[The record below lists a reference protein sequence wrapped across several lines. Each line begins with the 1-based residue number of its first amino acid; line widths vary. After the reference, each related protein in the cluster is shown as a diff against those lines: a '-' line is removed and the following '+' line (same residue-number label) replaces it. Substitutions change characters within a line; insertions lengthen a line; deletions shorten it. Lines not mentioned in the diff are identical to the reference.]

1 MPAQMKQ
8 KYDLAIPLGEACSAT
23 ETLRAAGIQL
33 LSFPFDWIAP
43 DNSGGDLSQHDFV
56 HRARQLL
63 AGRFRDWFLK
73 KDLKF
78 IGHPPGGRK
87 DIYANLS
94 NGLVFNHDFLHG
106 VDFDAAYAEV
116 GARYRRRADRL
127 LEILDSA
134 SRILIVRVERP
145 GEKLIRPFP
154 TPVEDCLEARRILSD
169 AFPGKTFD
177 IFLFAFDR
185 GRAEKDALEET
196 LEPGI
201 TRLAFDYHNYAP
213 GFLEYAVRI
222 DRTSAILR
230 KRFKVS
236 DYRTPRERAARLCRR
251 ILKALRLT
259 RLLNAART

>member
-1 MPAQMKQ
+1 MKTT
-8 KYDLAIPLGEACSAT
+8 YDLVIPLGEACSAT
-23 ETLRAAGIQL
+23 ETLRAAGLQL

-43 DNSGGDLSQHDFV
+43 GDPKSATTQRDLV
-56 HRARQLL
+56 LRARIMADRFEGWFRQDDL
-63 AGRFRDWFLK
+63 A
-73 KDLKF
+73 F
-78 IGHPPGGRK
+78 IGHPPNGQK
-87 DIYANLS
+87 DIYGNRS
-94 NGLVFNHDFLHG
+94 NGLIFNHDFLHG
-106 VDFDAAYAEV
+106 LDFKTAYANV
-116 GARYRRRADRL
+116 SARYRRRADRL
-127 LEILDSA
+127 LKILRA
-134 SRILIVRVERP
+134 ARRVLIVRVERP
-145 GEKLIRPFP
+145 GEKLLQPVP
-154 TPVEDCLEARRILSD
+154 TPAADCKEARRILSE
-169 AFPGKTFD
+169 AFPNARFD
-177 IFLFAFDR
+177 IFLFAFER

>member
-23 ETLRAAGIQL
+23 ETLREAGFQF
-33 LSFPFDWIAP
+33 LSFPFDWISP
-43 DNSGGDLSQHDFV
+43 DNSGGDLSQHDFA
-56 HRARQLL
+56 HRARQL

-73 KDLKF
+73 KDLRF

-87 DIYANLS
+87 DIYANRS

-106 VDFDAAYAEV
+106 VDFDTAYAEIR
-116 GARYRRRADRL
+116 ARYRRRADRL

-154 TPVEDCLEARRILSD
+154 TPVEDCLEVRRILSD

-185 GRAEKDALEET
+185 GRAEKDAVEET
-196 LEPGI
+196 LAPGI

-213 GFLEYAVRI
+213 GFLEYAVRV
-222 DRTSAILR
+222 DRTAAILR
-230 KRFKVS
+230 SRFRIV
-236 DYRTPRERAARLCRR
+236 DYRTRGERMAWLKRR
-251 ILKALRLT
+251 ILKALRLS
-259 RLLNAART
+259 RLVSAART